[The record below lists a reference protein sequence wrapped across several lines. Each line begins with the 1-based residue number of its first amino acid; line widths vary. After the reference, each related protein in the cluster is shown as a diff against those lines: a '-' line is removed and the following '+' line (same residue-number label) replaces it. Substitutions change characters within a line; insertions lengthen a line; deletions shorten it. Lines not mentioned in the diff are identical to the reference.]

1 MKGLDHQITSRTA
14 LGHALQVEKEGIKM
28 VHFGLR
34 GTFVPSNP
42 YQMYYSYVGCNSRD
56 EIEFRDEIVDL
67 RVC

>member
-1 MKGLDHQITSRTA
+1 MKGLDHQITSGTA

-34 GTFVPSNP
+34 GNLLPSNP
-42 YQMYYSYVGCNSRD
+42 YQMYYSYVECHSQD
-56 EIEFRDEIVDL
+56 EIEFWDEIDDL